1 VPSLRD
7 WFCFP
12 TLPRTYVLGITDA
25 AALRL
30 RFGVFCS
37 IISLQPHSALS
48 FSSTAFCSIIFFNN
62 TLFQFFNRIL
72 LQFFNRIL
80 RHDFLGDE
88 VLTHTLKPAL
98 LIPVSRLKDVPFSNR
113 YYFVAI

>member
-72 LQFFNRIL
+72 

-88 VLTHTLKPAL
+88 VLKHTLKPAL
-98 LIPVSRLKDVPFSNR
+98 LIPVVTAERRALSNR